1 MPQYEFKNS
10 ETGEVKELS
19 LRLSDYD
26 QWLLDNPQ
34 WERYYTPSS
43 APKLVSGTKSAM
55 RIAGTEWE
63 NKLSAIKKNAGRQST
78 IKV

>member
-19 LRLSDYD
+19 LRISEYD
-26 QWLLDNPQ
+26 EWKDNNPQ
-34 WERYYTPSS
+34 WVRYHSPDS
-43 APKLVSGTKSAM
+43 APKMVTGVKSTM
-55 RIAGTEWE
+55 SIAGKEWE
-63 NKLSAIKKNAGRQST
+63 NKLSAIKKNAGKQST

>member
-10 ETGEVKELS
+10 ESGEVKELS
-19 LRLSDYD
+19 LRISEYD
-26 QWLLDNPQ
+26 QWLSDNPE
-34 WERYYTPSS
+34 WVRYYTPDS

-55 RIAGTEWE
+55 RVAGTEWE
-63 NKLSAIKKNAGRQST
+63 NKLSAIKKNAGEQST

>member
-1 MPQYEFKNS
+1 MPQYDFKNK

-19 LRLSDYD
+19 LRISEYD
-26 QWLLDNPQ
+26 QWIIDNPE
-34 WERYYTPSS
+34 WVRYFPASS

-55 RIAGTEWE
+55 KIAGNEWE
-63 NKLSAIKKNAGRQST
+63 NKLSAIKKNAGKQST

>member
-19 LRLSDYD
+19 LRISEYD
-26 QWLLDNPQ
+26 QWLSDNPE
-34 WERYYTPSS
+34 WVRYYTPDS

-55 RIAGTEWE
+55 RVAGTEWE
-63 NKLSAIKKNAGRQST
+63 NKLSAIKKNAGEQST

>member
-1 MPQYEFKNS
+1 MPQYEFKNR

-19 LRLSDYD
+19 LRISEYD
-26 QWLLDNPQ
+26 QWISDNP
-34 WERYYTPSS
+34 ECVRYFTPDS

-55 RIAGTEWE
+55 SMAGSEWE

>member
-1 MPQYEFKNS
+1 MPQYEFKNR

-19 LRLSDYD
+19 LRISEYD
-26 QWLLDNPQ
+26 EWKDNNPE
-34 WERYYTPSS
+34 WVRYFTPDS
-43 APKLVSGTKSAM
+43 APKLVSGVRTTMSM
-55 RIAGTEWE
+55 AGSEWE

>member
-19 LRLSDYD
+19 LRISEYD
-26 QWLLDNPQ
+26 EWKDNNPQ
-34 WERYYTPSS
+34 WVRYHSPDS
-43 APKLVSGTKSAM
+43 APKMVTGVKSTM
-55 RIAGTEWE
+55 SIAGKEWE
-63 NKLSAIKKNAGRQST
+63 NKLSAIKKNAGAKST

>member
-19 LRLSDYD
+19 LRISEYD
-26 QWLLDNPQ
+26 QWLSDNPE
-34 WERYYTPSS
+34 WVRYYTPDS
-43 APKLVSGTKSAM
+43 APKLVPGTKSAM
-55 RIAGTEWE
+55 RVAGTEWE
-63 NKLSAIKKNAGRQST
+63 NKLSAIKKNAGEQST

>member
-1 MPQYEFKNS
+1 MPQCEFKNS

-19 LRLSDYD
+19 LRISEYD
-26 QWLLDNPQ
+26 QWLSDNPE
-34 WERYYTPSS
+34 WVRYYTPDS

-55 RIAGTEWE
+55 RVAGTEWE
-63 NKLSAIKKNAGRQST
+63 NKLSAIKKNAGEQST

>member
-19 LRLSDYD
+19 LRISEYD
-26 QWLLDNPQ
+26 QWLSDNPE
-34 WERYYTPSS
+34 WVRYYTPGS

-55 RIAGTEWE
+55 RVAGTEWE
-63 NKLSAIKKNAGRQST
+63 NKLSAIKKNAGEQST